1 MVAYTPT
8 RGHAAVTPGNIQRT
22 SETVLVVSRPT
33 ICTISY
39 NTGIR
44 VPGCPLYIKQLRRRI
59 HNDKEL
65 VIVKT
70 TYTHT

>member
-22 SETVLVVSRPT
+22 SETVLVVSRP
-33 ICTISY
+33 
-39 NTGIR
+39 TGIR